1 MCRIEVQIPEAVLY
15 DTHMTAVQVSE
26 YAKKLIAL
34 EYYTRHRV
42 SIGYC
47 AEIAEMTEEDFIKF
61 LGQQGI
67 SIFHFDDKNSFL
79 EEMTNA

>member
-15 DTHMTAVQVSE
+15 DTHMTALQVND

-34 EYYTRHRV
+34 DYYTNHHV

-67 SIFHFDDKNSFL
+67 SIFQFDDKKEFL
-79 EEMTNA
+79 EEMRNA

>member
-34 EYYTRHRV
+34 EYYTRHHV

-67 SIFHFDDKNSFL
+67 SIFQFDDRKDFSEELKN
-79 EEMTNA
+79 A